1 MLQGRYPDQV
11 ELQIPLHHMPKDFFI
26 PDLYKSEIIKTV
38 KNARQILDPRKKDRA
53 PAVLDLGPVRFLIPR
68 HFGFCYGVENAI
80 DIAYRTVEEHP
91 GKNIYLL
98 SEMIHNPTVNKD
110 LEARGVRFLFE
121 TDGTERIAIESL
133 SPEDIVIVPAFGTT
147 LEIQKKLER
156 QGINPY
162 QYDTT
167 CPFVVKVWKRG
178 KQLGTKGYSLVIHGK
193 YQHEETRATFS
204 HSAQEAPCV
213 VVLNPEEARILAD
226 IILEKRPRSDFQKYF
241 GMKCTDGFD
250 PVGDMKRIGVINQ
263 TTMLATETREV
274 MQILRDAVEEKYGIA
289 AGKTGSGS
297 VGTRTAASDK
307 ESASDTESGSTAD
320 PGSNAIPEGNPAV
333 EMHFADTTDTLCY
346 ATNENQSATY
356 GLMEERA
363 DIALVVGGYNS
374 SNTMH
379 LVELLEERFPTY
391 HVRDASE
398 IKSRSEI
405 HHFNQWNKQVE
416 RTRNWMPKAAEPV
429 TIAIT
434 SGASCPDALVDE
446 VLLKVASYFEG
457 CRPVDEALKPFREEE
472 SASAQS
478 GTTMK

>member
-1 MLQGRYPDQV
+1 
-11 ELQIPLHHMPKDFFI
+11 MPKEFLI
-26 PDLYKSEIIKTV
+26 PDLYRSEIIKTV
-38 KNARQILDPRKKDRA
+38 KNARQILDPRKKDRT
-53 PAVLDLGPVRFLIPR
+53 PAVLDLGPVRFLVPR

-91 GKNIYLL
+91 GRNIYLL

-110 LEARGVRFLFE
+110 LERRGVRFLFD
-121 TDGTERIAIESL
+121 TDGTERIPISSL
-133 SPEDIVIVPAFGTT
+133 SPDDIVIVPAFGTT
-147 LEIQKKLER
+147 LEIQQKLEK
-156 QGINPY
+156 QGIDPY
-162 QYDTT
+162 SYDTT
-167 CPFVVKVWKRG
+167 CPFVIKVWKRG
-178 KQLGTKGYSLVIHGK
+178 KQLGSKGYSLVIHGK

-204 HSAQEAPCV
+204 HSSQEAPCV
-213 VVLNPEEARILAD
+213 VVLNPEEAHILAE

-241 GMKCTDGFD
+241 GMKATDGFD
-250 PVGDMKRIGVINQ
+250 PIGDMKRIGVINQ

-274 MQILRDAVEEKYGIA
+274 MKILRDAVEEKYGST
-289 AGKTGSGS
+289 AGKPGPVDKSASPAGIGSGS
-297 VGTRTAASDK
+297 GEEDR
-307 ESASDTESGSTAD
+307 
-320 PGSNAIPEGNPAV
+320 PGV

-363 DIALVVGGYNS
+363 DLALVVGGYNS

-391 HVRDASE
+391 HIRDAAE
-398 IKSRSEI
+398 IISRNEI
-405 HHFNQWNKQVE
+405 RHFNQWSKEVE
-416 RTRNWMPKAAEPV
+416 HTRNWMPKASEPV

-457 CRPVDEALKPFREEE
+457 CRPVDEALKPFREET
-472 SASAQS
+472 AQS
-478 GTTMK
+478 GTT